1 MKFTNLMQNFITF
14 LDNKDFNYTI
24 NNKNLYDKNKEKH
37 NEIFSSGNLN
47 NKLDDV
53 LKKIYLDF
61 YNANKHF
68 LKLKSENKKIFTIEI
83 KNINHIND
91 IPKSDSM
98 FNSTYFPDKLQK
110 VINDESNYSITF
122 TFKLQDRNIKVNM
135 IISEQETLFDIEK
148 YEKYMENIYIWFY
161 IASQHAYKYCSKNL
175 HIYIYLTDVKRQLPS
190 SNIHILDAININGGI
205 SNVCVQNSISEI
217 VIYRKEE
224 WFKVLIHE
232 TFHNY
237 GLDFSDL
244 MINSM
249 KEKVK
254 NLFPIQSNMELFEAY
269 TECWGEIINMG
280 FICYLTIE
288 QVKTNKE
295 EKFIQ
300 LMRELLTIEKSFSL
314 FQCNKILQFMNL
326 EYEDLFKNDPVSK
339 LKRNNFYKEN
349 TNVFPYYFVKCILM
363 YYCEDFLIWNNENN
377 TSLLRFN
384 KTNNN
389 LHNFYLFIE
398 EHYQHCFFLQDM
410 KKMNKHYMKLL
421 KTQQSPNEFKTTMRM
436 SICEFY

>member
-14 LDNKDFNYTI
+14 LDKKEFIYTI
-24 NNKNLYDKNKEKH
+24 NNKNLYDKNKEK
-37 NEIFSSGNLN
+37 NNKLFSSENSN
-47 NKLDDV
+47 SNLDDV

-61 YNANKHF
+61 YNANLHL
-68 LKLKSENKKIFTIEI
+68 LKLKSEHKKIFDIEI
-83 KNINHIND
+83 RNINHVKD
-91 IPKSDSM
+91 IPKSESM
-98 FNSTYFPDKLQK
+98 FDSTYFPGKIK
-110 VINDESNYSITF
+110 KIINDESNYVITF
-122 TFKLQDRNIKVNM
+122 SFKLKDRNIKINM
-135 IISEQETLFDIEK
+135 IVSDEQTLFDIEK

-175 HIYIYLTDVKRQLPS
+175 HIYIYLTDVKRTLPS

-254 NLFPIQSNMELFEAY
+254 KIFPIQSNMELFEAY
-269 TECWGEIINMG
+269 TEFWGEIMNMG
-280 FICYLTIE
+280 FICFLTIE
-288 QVKTNKE
+288 QAKKDKE

-300 LMRELLTIEKSFSL
+300 LMRELINIERSFSL
-314 FQCNKILQFMNL
+314 FQCNKILHFMNL
-326 EYEDLFKNDPVSK
+326 EYEDLFNNDPVSK

-363 YYCEDFLIWNNENN
+363 YYCEDFLIWNNQNN

-389 LHNFYLFIE
+389 LQQFYLFIE
-398 EHYQHCFFLQDM
+398 EHYQHCSFLQDM
-410 KKMNKHYMKLL
+410 KKMNKYYMKLL
-421 KTQQSPNEFKTTMRM
+421 KTQQSSNEFKTSMRM

>member
-1 MKFTNLMQNFITF
+1 MRFKTLTGATRTVKKSKNFLI
-14 LDNKDFNYTI
+14 DWDGKSRSKIQFNVKQY
-24 NNKNLYDKNKEKH
+24 
-37 NEIFSSGNLN
+37 
-47 NKLDDV
+47 
-53 LKKIYLDF
+53 LKKYWANHIVFEEFPVAGTKLSLDF

-269 TECWGEIINMG
+269 TEFWGEIINMG
-280 FICYLTIE
+280 FIC
-288 QVKTNKE
+288 
-295 EKFIQ
+295 
-300 LMRELLTIEKSFSL
+300 
-314 FQCNKILQFMNL
+314 
-326 EYEDLFKNDPVSK
+326 
-339 LKRNNFYKEN
+339 
-349 TNVFPYYFVKCILM
+349 
-363 YYCEDFLIWNNENN
+363 W
-377 TSLLRFN
+377 
-384 KTNNN
+384 
-389 LHNFYLFIE
+389 
-398 EHYQHCFFLQDM
+398 HCFQ
-410 KKMNKHYMKLL
+410 
-421 KTQQSPNEFKTTMRM
+421 
-436 SICEFY
+436 

>member
-1 MKFTNLMQNFITF
+1 MQNFITF
-14 LDNKDFNYTI
+14 LDNKDFIFTI
-24 NNKNLYDKNKEKH
+24 NNKNLYDKNKENNNK
-37 NEIFSSGNLN
+37 IFSSTNLN
-47 NKLDDV
+47 KNLDDV

-83 KNINHIND
+83 KNINHVND

-110 VINDESNYSITF
+110 VINDESNYAITF

-135 IISEQETLFDIEK
+135 VVSEQQTLFDIEK

-175 HIYIYLTDVKRQLPS
+175 HVYIYLTDVKRQLPS

-205 SNVCVQNSISEI
+205 SNVCVKNSISEI

-269 TECWGEIINMG
+269 TEFWGEIMNMG

-288 QVKTNKE
+288 HVKTDKE

-300 LMRELLTIEKSFSL
+300 LMRELINIEKSFSL
-314 FQCNKILQFMNL
+314 FQCNKILHFMSL
-326 EYEDLFKNDPVSK
+326 EYGDLFNNDPVSR

-389 LHNFYLFIE
+389 LQQFYLFIE
-398 EHYQHCFFLQDM
+398 EHYQHCSFLQDM
-410 KKMNKHYMKLL
+410 KKMNKYFIKLL
-421 KTQQSPNEFKTTMRM
+421 KTQQSSNEFKTTMRM